1 MRLAGLRPAR
11 LEHGQHAE
19 LVDHLD
25 ELRNR
30 LIVCVIAVVAAFA
43 VSYAFHARL
52 LALLE
57 APLPA
62 GKKLVTF
69 GVTEP
74 FMTSLQVSLVGA
86 IAIALPVL
94 LWQAWSYFA
103 PALDPRV
110 QRTVAVA
117 VAAAT
122 ALFAGGLVFAYKV
135 AMPAAVRFLTTYDQH
150 VYDINV
156 RAKDYIS
163 FALAV
168 LVSVALVF
176 ELPAVIVALVRI
188 GIVKADQLRK
198 NRRIGYVAVAA
209 LSVALPGV
217 DPVTTTFEML
227 PLMVLFEASIWISV
241 AVEQR
246 AAARAIAASSL

>member
-1 MRLAGLRPAR
+1 MRFPRR
-11 LEHGQHAE
+11 LGHGQHAE

-30 LIVCVIAVVAAFA
+30 LIVSLIAVVASFV
-43 VSYAFHARL
+43 VSYAVHARL

-57 APLPA
+57 SPLPA

-103 PALDPRV
+103 PAIDPRI
-110 QRTVAVA
+110 QRTLAIA

-122 ALFAGGLVFAYKV
+122 VLFAVGLVFAYKV
-135 AMPAAVRFLTTYDQH
+135 ALPAAVHFLTTYDQH
-150 VYDINV
+150 IYSINI

-168 LVSVALVF
+168 LVSVGLVF

-188 GIVKADQLRK
+188 GIVRADQLRK
-198 NRRIGYVAVAA
+198 NRRIGYVAVAVLA
-209 LSVALPGV
+209 VALPGV
-217 DPVTTTFEML
+217 DPVTTAFEMV
-227 PLMVLFEASIWISV
+227 PLMVLFEASIWVSV
-241 AVEQR
+241 VVERR
-246 AAARAIAASSL
+246 AAARSLASSSV

>member
-1 MRLAGLRPAR
+1 MRLPRR
-11 LEHGQHAE
+11 LGHGQHAE

-30 LIVCVIAVVAAFA
+30 LIVSVIAVVAAFA

-52 LALLE
+52 LAMLE
-57 APLPA
+57 SPLPA

-103 PALDPRV
+103 PAIDPRV
-110 QRTVAVA
+110 QRTVAIAV
-117 VAAAT
+117 VAAT
-122 ALFAGGLVFAYKV
+122 MLFVVGLVFAYKV
-135 AMPAAVRFLTTYDQH
+135 AMPAAVHFLTTYDQSI
-150 VYDINV
+150 YNINV

-168 LVSVALVF
+168 LISVALVF

-209 LSVALPGV
+209 LAVALPGV
-217 DPVTTTFEML
+217 DPVTTTFEMV
-227 PLMVLFEASIWISV
+227 PLMVLFEASIWVSV
-241 AVEQR
+241 AVER
-246 AAARAIAASSL
+246 RVAARAELSLDV

>member
-1 MRLAGLRPAR
+1 MRLPRRVG
-11 LEHGQHAE
+11 HGQHAE

-25 ELRNR
+25 ELRSR
-30 LIVCVIAVVAAFA
+30 LVVSLIAVVASFV

-52 LALLE
+52 LAMLE
-57 APLPA
+57 SPLPA

-74 FMTSLQVSLVGA
+74 FMTSMQVSLVGA

-103 PALDPRV
+103 PALNPRV
-110 QRTVAVA
+110 QRTVAVS
-117 VAAAT
+117 VLAASV
-122 ALFAGGLVFAYKV
+122 LFAVGLVFAYEV
-135 AMPAAVRFLTTYDQH
+135 ALPAAVRFLTTYDQSI
-150 VYDINV
+150 YNINI

-163 FALAV
+163 FTLAV
-168 LVSVALVF
+168 LISVGLVF

-188 GIVKADQLRK
+188 GIIRADQLRK

-209 LSVALPGV
+209 LAVALPGV
-217 DPVTTTFEML
+217 DPVTTTFEMV
-227 PLMVLFEASIWISV
+227 PLMVLFEASIWVSV
-241 AVEQR
+241 AVERR
-246 AAARAIAASSL
+246 AAARTLAASSV